1 MRCDFKS
8 RNIILH
14 LTLVCLSVFLA
25 TWWWWCLAGRC
36 STWYS
41 SWFKSKVVVVV
52 CFSFS
57 CKVQTVIS
65 MIHYL
70 QIMDL
75 MDDPKCYGPKFY
87 FTTTTAPLL
96 LLLSCDENLLF
107 FREEMMEELYKKYL
121 GITMYV
127 FTQYL

>member
-8 RNIILH
+8 RNILH
-14 LTLVCLSVFLA
+14 SVCLSVFLA
-25 TWWWWCLAGRC
+25 
-36 STWYS
+36 
-41 SWFKSKVVVVV
+41 SWKVLNLVLVVVVVV

-75 MDDPKCYGPKFY
+75 MDDPKCYGPKF
-87 FTTTTAPLL
+87 FLRLL
-96 LLLSCDENLLF
+96 LFSSALLLGDTMTVSDENLLF
-107 FREEMMEELYKKYL
+107 FREDG
-121 GITMYV
+121 GIVYDVCV